1 MKHKQK
7 LASLAE
13 QKMVIFEPPGSVN
26 TMISRAIVIAAL
38 ASLKS
43 MSSTLIE
50 LLRRD
55 LNGSRVGRARGFD
68 GSWMRA

>member
-43 MSSTLIE
+43 MS
-50 LLRRD
+50 
-55 LNGSRVGRARGFD
+55 
-68 GSWMRA
+68 